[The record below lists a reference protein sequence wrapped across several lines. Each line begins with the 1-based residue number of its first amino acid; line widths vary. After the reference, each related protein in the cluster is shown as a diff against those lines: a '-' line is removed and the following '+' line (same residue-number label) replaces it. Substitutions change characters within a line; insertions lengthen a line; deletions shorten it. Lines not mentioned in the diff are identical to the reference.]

1 LDSIRRANRV
11 IQLEASEEYRE
22 NFSLTA
28 INSAGGKGR
37 RICLPGAHSD
47 VGGGYRSGA
56 EAQIV
61 YRGHRRDRH
70 ADRDWFLAQGWYRP
84 EELTLPSSRDT
95 ANQVIHAERALVKT
109 SYSKIP
115 LALMAEFIREE
126 GASMNSKEYSD
137 LIDLSGEPEELR
149 QLQERIKLY
158 VASNT
163 ESIPEHWQGEDPLLY
178 IIRHQYLHFSAH
190 YSGVGMAPRLHEGQ
204 RRRMYYDD

>member
-28 INSAGGKGR
+28 INSAGEKGR

-115 LALMAEFIREE
+115 LELMAGFIKEE
-126 GASMNSKEYSD
+126 GVVMNEQKFLE
-137 LIDLSGEPEELR
+137 LIDLSEELEELR
-149 QLQERIKLY
+149 DLQSRIQSY
-158 VASNT
+158 VSSVAKSM
-163 ESIPEHWQGEDPLLY
+163 PEHWQGEDPLLY

-190 YSGVGMAPRLHEGQ
+190 YSGVGMSPRLHEGQ